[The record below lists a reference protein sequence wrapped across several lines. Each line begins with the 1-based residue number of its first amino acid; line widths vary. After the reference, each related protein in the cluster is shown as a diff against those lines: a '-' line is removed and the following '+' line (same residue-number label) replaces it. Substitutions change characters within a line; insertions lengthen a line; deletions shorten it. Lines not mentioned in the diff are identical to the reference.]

1 VALFLRKQGY
11 QAYAIQGGLEA
22 WREAGYPVEGKE
34 G

>member
-1 VALFLRKQGY
+1 MALFLRKQGY

-22 WREAGYPVEGKE
+22 WYEAGYPVEDKE